1 MMELAWLFLSMR
13 DTCNRTPRQECWR
26 HPQPEA
32 ALFAGYCACRRHRCC
47 LSGIAARSAVG
58 RFMTTR
64 GRFRIRARQ
73 TVHARCALSSFDT
86 T

>member
-1 MMELAWLFLSMR
+1 MR

-47 LSGIAARSAVG
+47 LSGIAARSAV
-58 RFMTTR
+58 
-64 GRFRIRARQ
+64 
-73 TVHARCALSSFDT
+73 
-86 T
+86 